1 MQGQQTA
8 GESDRY
14 TYKNKI
20 RRVAL
25 VADKGGD
32 KRERKGGTV
41 GVTDRMISYKK

>member
-8 GESDRY
+8 EGTGRY
-14 TYKNKI
+14 TYKNEI
-20 RRVAL
+20 RTVAL

-32 KRERKGGTV
+32 KRRREGGTV